1 MTDNTRRILDL
12 VAAGKISVDEA
23 AKLISALGEGAGSR
37 IDEKTAAARL
47 TPRFLR
53 VTVNPPP
60 SHKPDAPEKV
70 NIRVP
75 VSLIRAGM
83 KFSSLIPA
91 EASDEVDKALAEK
104 GIKFNLK
111 NIKEEDIEELM
122 AALSDLEVDI
132 DNGKGKVQI
141 HAEY

>member
-1 MTDNTRRILDL
+1 MANNTKRILDL
-12 VAAGKISVDEA
+12 LAAGKISADEA
-23 AKLISALGEGAGSR
+23 ARLIAALGEGQGAPV
-37 IDEKTAAARL
+37 DEQTAAARL

-53 VTVNPPP
+53 VTVNPAP
-60 SHKPDAPEKV
+60 SYNKDAPQKV

-83 KFSSLIPA
+83 KFSSLIP
-91 EASDEVDKALAEK
+91 EDASREVDKALAEK

-111 NIKEEDIEELM
+111 NIKEEDLEELM
-122 AALSDLEVDI
+122 AALTDLEVDI